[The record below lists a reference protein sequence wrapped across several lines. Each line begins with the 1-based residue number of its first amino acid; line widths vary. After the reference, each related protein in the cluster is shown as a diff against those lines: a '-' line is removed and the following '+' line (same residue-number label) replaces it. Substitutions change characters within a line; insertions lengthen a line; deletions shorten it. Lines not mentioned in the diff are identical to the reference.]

1 MEIRLPA
8 QQEISGECQPLGR
21 GLALSLV
28 LLVTIFLIPVTS
40 LAQNA
45 EQESEKEWEY
55 SLTPYLFL
63 PVATEGTS
71 TVAGTEADLDLD
83 LSDVLDILDIAFAT
97 RFEARRDRFGILADL
112 YYVSLSMDQGATL
125 KPAVNPELDLTATLN
140 VDVDV
145 RQGWLSLQGM
155 YRAFES
161 PVGAKYPWAVD
172 LSAGARWN
180 YLKQEIDTNLEIDIL
195 PGPGIQQS
203 LGGTETWWEPVV
215 GFRTGIEVSS
225 CLTLALRAD
234 VGGFGAGGD
243 DLQWGVLVGAE
254 RAFNDRHALRFGYL
268 FYGIDYATY
277 RADGRFAYDI
287 DQHGP
292 YLAYSWRW

>member
-1 MEIRLPA
+1 MVAIL
-8 QQEISGECQPLGR
+8 
-21 GLALSLV
+21 
-28 LLVTIFLIPVTS
+28 FIPITL
-40 LAQNA
+40 LAQSA
-45 EQESEKEWEY
+45 EKEWEY

-63 PVATEGTS
+63 PVSTEGTS
-71 TVAGTEADLDLD
+71 AVAGTEVDLDLD

-125 KPAVNPELDLTATLN
+125 KPAMNPELDVTATLN
-140 VDVDV
+140 VDVDI

-180 YLKQEIDTNLEIDIL
+180 YLKQEIDTNLGIDIF
-195 PGPGIQQS
+195 PGPGVQQS
-203 LGGTETWWEPVV
+203 LGGAETWWEPVV

-243 DLQWGVLVGAE
+243 DMQWGVLVGAE
-254 RAFNDRHALRFGYL
+254 RKINDRHALRFGYL
-268 FYGIDYATY
+268 FYGIDYSTY
-277 RADGRFAYDI
+277 RGDGRFAYDI